1 MESEELVL
9 ITRGRKT
16 GREHRVKVWYA
27 REGDLLWLR
36 ADERHP
42 PDSDEAGWIRRRTGR
57 RPDWY
62 LNLHAD
68 PRCRV
73 ILDGQERDAVFE
85 PPPDPLSPPDS
96 DLRRLVELWR
106 AKYGAEWVQDWYVEK
121 GRVPVK
127 VRLLPA

>member
-1 MESEELVL
+1 LESEELVL

-16 GREHRVKVWYA
+16 GREHRVRVWYA
-27 REGDLLWLR
+27 RDGDLLWLR
-36 ADERHP
+36 ADERRP
-42 PDSDEAGWIRRRTGR
+42 PDSDEAGWLRRRPGR

-62 LNLHAD
+62 LNLQAE

-73 ILDGQERDAVFE
+73 ILDDEEHEARLE
-85 PPPDPLSPPDS
+85 PSSTPDL

-106 AKYGAEWVQDWYVEK
+106 EKYGPEWVQDWYVEK

-127 VRLLPA
+127 VRVLPA

>member
-16 GREHRVKVWYA
+16 GREHRVSVWYA

-36 ADERHP
+36 ADERRP
-42 PDSDEAGWIRRRTGR
+42 PDSDEAGWILRRSGR
-57 RPDWY
+57 KPDWY
-62 LNLHAD
+62 LNLQAE

-73 ILDGQERDAVFE
+73 ILDGEEHEARLE
-85 PPPDPLSPPDS
+85 PSSTPDL

-106 AKYGAEWVQDWYVEK
+106 EKYGAEYVQDWYVEK